1 MQSTARAQP
10 THPIHRP
17 LQYDSTAYLSM
28 ATKRQKL
35 VHPGE
40 VLLREFMTPLALSS
54 YKLAKLL
61 KVSIPTVNEMVRERR
76 AVTAGMALRLS
87 RCLGTTPQRWQ
98 ILQAEY
104 DLGLARLKIGKS
116 IARDI
121 RRLSKRELRNAR
133 LRNRPG
139 RQRSAVD

>member
-1 MQSTARAQP
+1 MEQRAIYFKRASDASDTQAA
-10 THPIHRP
+10 
-17 LQYDSTAYLSM
+17 SSM
-28 ATKRQKL
+28 ATKKQRL

-116 IARDI
+116 IAKNI
-121 RRLSKRELRNAR
+121 RRLSKRELRSAR
-133 LRNRPG
+133 LRSRLG
-139 RQRSAVD
+139 RLRSPRD